1 MNNEEAL
8 FWTGTRTGEIKEN
21 KDVVEPWKLVTL
33 GGVTGF
39 LMGAGSLYAGQMMA
53 KEESEMDAEETPDSQ
68 IIDEGLRVADVE
80 QGLTFS
86 QAFAAARAEVGPGG
100 VFYWNGGIYNT
111 FTAEEWN
118 SMSQAE
124 KNVFAQHVNPEV
136 HPNELSTPT
145 DANPQIVVVH
155 HVYHHIEVH
164 QPESNTE
171 NTQIVDEQ
179 ADGDDIPNGDNI
191 QDSDETQDGDV
202 HIVGYANVE
211 GHLTVGFDMNNDGM
225 TDVAIIDVDDNLVVS
240 SPDLVVDRDGNMATV
255 GEIVNGI
262 SPNIEQT
269 DNTPDNTEAS
279 VESSYSLYDI

>member
-8 FWTGTRTGEIKEN
+8 FRTGTRTGEIKEN

-53 KEESEMDAEETPDSQ
+53 KEKESEVDAEEIPDSP
-68 IIDEGLRVADVE
+68 IIDESLKVADVE

-111 FTAEEWN
+111 YTAEEWN

-155 HVYHHIEVH
+155 HVYHHVEVH

-171 NTQIVDEQ
+171 DVQIVDEQ
-179 ADGDDIPNGDNI
+179 SDSDNI
-191 QDSDETQDGDV
+191 QDGDV

-211 GHLTVGFDMNNDGM
+211 GHLAVGFDMNNDGM
-225 TDVAIIDVDDNLVVS
+225 TDVAIIDVDDNLEVS

-255 GEIVNGI
+255 GEIVNGTC
-262 SPNIEQT
+262 PNMEQT
-269 DNTPDNTEAS
+269 DNTPDNTEDSS
-279 VESSYSLYDI
+279 VESNYPLYDI